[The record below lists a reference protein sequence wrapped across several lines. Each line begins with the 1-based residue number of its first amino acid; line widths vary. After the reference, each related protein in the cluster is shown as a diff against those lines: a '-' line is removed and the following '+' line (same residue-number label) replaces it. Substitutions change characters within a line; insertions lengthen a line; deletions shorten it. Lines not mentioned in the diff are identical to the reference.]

1 MTAAARVEGNAPPLP
16 TLTPGSEEGAVRVAH
31 STPTAPASTKMIT
44 KAISQRVVKFIARS
58 KEGESKPDA
67 VLLRLSASDRRQ
79 QERSRLPRFIN
90 GAGGEEFRTQF
101 TERGVVSATT
111 GH

>member
-31 STPTAPASTKMIT
+31 STPTAPASTKMIRN
-44 KAISQRVVKFIARS
+44 AISQRVVKFIARS

-67 VLLRLSASDRRQ
+67 VLLRLSSASDRRQ

-90 GAGGEEFRTQF
+90 GPGGEE
-101 TERGVVSATT
+101 SALNAF
-111 GH
+111 